1 MFTRVW
7 GVIEERNE
15 RNGGYRMAKPK
26 VAYFCSECGHE
37 TSGWVGRCP
46 ECGAWNTV
54 VEQKAIA
61 PAAAHAGGW
70 VSGSVAAGDKAVAV
84 ALSEISGESDDR
96 FVTGIGELDR
106 VLGGGLVRGSVVLV
120 GGEPGIGKS
129 TLLMQVCGK
138 LSSEKGIAYISG
150 EESPRQIKLRADR
163 LGVSSPEIRLIAGT
177 NFDQIAD
184 YITTKRPAAAIID
197 SIQTMFVPALTAA
210 PGSVSQVREVTAG
223 LLRIAKSEGVAII
236 LVGHVTKDGSIAG
249 PRVLE
254 HMVDTVLYFEGDRHS
269 QYRIVRA
276 VKNRFGATDEIGV
289 FEMTERGLVEVPNPS
304 SAMLEGRPRGVAGT
318 IVTACME
325 GTRPVLVEVQALL
338 NEIDYGNPAR
348 VTQGLD
354 RTRAGMLLAVT
365 EKKLSIGLGRM
376 DAYINVV
383 GGLNTDE
390 PSTDLAVAASVLSAA
405 RARPARPGVVIFG
418 EVGLTGEIRP
428 VSAAVRRAGEAKR
441 MGFDACILPGACRR
455 QFDNAKTVDL
465 PDLLFVDSLGEMVD
479 ILF

>member
-1 MFTRVW
+1 
-7 GVIEERNE
+7 
-15 RNGGYRMAKPK
+15 MAKPK

-37 TSGWVGRCP
+37 TSGWMGKCP
-46 ECGAWNTV
+46 GCGSWNT
-54 VEQKAIA
+54 IA
-61 PAAAHAGGW
+61 EERIVPAASGRAGGGW
-70 VSGSVAAGDKAVAV
+70 LSGTGAAGGVKVDAVG
-84 ALSEISGESDDR
+84 LDDISGESDER
-96 FVTGIGELDR
+96 HATGIGELDR

-138 LSSEKGIAYISG
+138 IASGGDIAYISG

-163 LGVSSPEIRLIAGT
+163 LAVSSGRIKLVAGT
-177 NFDQIAD
+177 NFDQIAE
-184 YITTKRPAAAIID
+184 YLTSTNPVAAIID
-197 SIQTMFVPALTAA
+197 SIQTMFSPDISAA

-223 LLRIAKSEGVAII
+223 LLRIAKSAGTAII

-269 QYRIVRA
+269 QYRIIRA

-289 FEMTERGLVEVPNPS
+289 FEMTEHGLSEVPNPS
-304 SAMLEGRPRGVAGT
+304 SAMLEGRPRGVPGT
-318 IVTACME
+318 VITACME

-338 NEIDYGNPAR
+338 NEIAYGNPAR

-365 EKKLSIGLGRM
+365 EKKLSIGLGSM

-383 GGLNTDE
+383 GGLTTDE
-390 PSTDLAVAASVLSAA
+390 PSTDLAVAAAVVSAVRSKPV
-405 RARPARPGVVIFG
+405 RAGVVIFG

-428 VSAAVRRAGEAKR
+428 VSSAVRRAAEACR
-441 MGFDACILPGACRR
+441 MGFESCILPGACRK
-455 QFDNAKTVDL
+455 QFTKSKTADL

>member
-1 MFTRVW
+1 
-7 GVIEERNE
+7 
-15 RNGGYRMAKPK
+15 MAKPK

-37 TSGWVGRCP
+37 TSGWMGKCP
-46 ECGAWNTV
+46 GCGSWNTI
-54 VEQKAIA
+54 VEEKIA
-61 PAAAHAGGW
+61 PAAAVRSVAGGGW
-70 VSGSVAAGDKAVAV
+70 LAGIGSPDGAKAVAV
-84 ALSEISGESDDR
+84 GLDAITGDPDER
-96 FVTGIGELDR
+96 RATGIGELDR
-106 VLGGGLVRGSVVLV
+106 VLGGGLVAGSVVLV

-129 TLLMQVCGK
+129 TLLMQVCGRFAA
-138 LSSEKGIAYISG
+138 EGTIAYISG

-163 LGVSSPEIRLIAGT
+163 LGVTSGQIKLIAGT
-177 NFDQIAD
+177 SFDQIAE
-184 YITTKRPAAAIID
+184 YLISAKPAVAIID
-197 SIQTMFVPALTAA
+197 SIQTMFSPDISAA

-223 LLRIAKSEGVAII
+223 LLRIAKTTGTAIL

-269 QYRIVRA
+269 QYRIIRA

-289 FEMTERGLVEVPNPS
+289 FEMTGQGLSEVPNPS
-304 SAMLEGRPRGVAGT
+304 SAMLEGRPRGVPGT
-318 IVTACME
+318 VITACME

-338 NEIDYGNPAR
+338 NEIAYGNPAR

-354 RTRAGMLLAVT
+354 RTRAGMLLAVA
-365 EKKLSIGLGRM
+365 EKKLNIGLGSM
-376 DAYINVV
+376 DAYINIV

-390 PSTDLAVAASVLSAA
+390 PSTDLAVAAAVVSAA
-405 RARPARPGVVIFG
+405 RNKPARPGAAIFG

-428 VSAAVRRAGEAKR
+428 VSSAVRRAAEARR
-441 MGFDACILPGACRR
+441 MGFESCILPGACRK
-455 QFDNAKTVDL
+455 QFEKTNDTDL

>member
-1 MFTRVW
+1 
-7 GVIEERNE
+7 
-15 RNGGYRMAKPK
+15 MAKPK
-26 VAYFCSECGHE
+26 VSYFCSDCGHE

-46 ECGAWNTV
+46 GCGAWNTV
-54 VEQKAIA
+54 VEQKAPA
-61 PAAAHAGGW
+61 PAAGRSGGW
-70 VSGSVAAGDKAVAV
+70 LQGSAPLAGKAEAV
-84 ALSEISGESDDR
+84 ALSEIPGTSDDR

-138 LSSEKGIAYISG
+138 LASAAGIAYISG

-163 LGVSSPEIRLIAGT
+163 LGVTSPEIRLIAGSD
-177 NFDQIAD
+177 FDQIAD
-184 YITTKRPAAAIID
+184 YITTNRPAAAIID
-197 SIQTMFVPALTAA
+197 SIQTMVSPALAAA
-210 PGSVSQVREVTAG
+210 PGSVGQIREVTAG

-289 FEMTERGLVEVPNPS
+289 FEMTELGLAEVPNPS

-318 IVTACME
+318 IVTGCME

-365 EKKLSIGLGRM
+365 EKKLGIGLGKM

-383 GGLNTDE
+383 GGLTTDE
-390 PSTDLAVAASVLSAA
+390 PSTDLAVAAAVISAA
-405 RARPARPGVVIFG
+405 RGKPARPGVVIFG

-428 VSAAVRRAGEAKR
+428 VSSAVRRAAEVRR
-441 MGFDACILPGACRR
+441 MGFDSCILPGACRK
-455 QFDNAKTVDL
+455 QFDKVRSVDL